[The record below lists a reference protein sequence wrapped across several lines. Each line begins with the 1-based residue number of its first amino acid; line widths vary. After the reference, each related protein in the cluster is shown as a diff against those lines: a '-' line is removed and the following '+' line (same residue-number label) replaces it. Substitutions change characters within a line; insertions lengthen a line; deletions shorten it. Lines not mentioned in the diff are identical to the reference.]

1 MDIDATILSVLA
13 AGVAECH
20 AAVQTHGGLFTSLFL
35 AGLLGSMTHCVGMCG
50 PFVVGQVVSRLEA
63 RPAAEMREFHRLTGA
78 ALAPYHLGRATT
90 YAGLG
95 AAAAALAG
103 GLINVT
109 GLKWLSAALLALA
122 AVFFAGYGL
131 QRLGLALPWPRG
143 PSPGSEEGA
152 LGRVLGRVVR
162 PLFARPT
169 GWRGYGLGLALGFL
183 PCGLLY
189 GALAAAAASAGP
201 LSGALGMLAFAAGTV
216 PALVAV
222 GLAGHVAGR
231 TWQPLAV
238 RLLPAV
244 MLVNA
249 AALGYLAWRTIA

>member
-1 MDIDATILSVLA
+1 MDVDSTILSVLA

-20 AAVQTHGGLFTSLFL
+20 AAVERHGGLFTSLFA

-50 PFVVGQVVSRLEA
+50 PFVIGQVVAHLEA
-63 RPAAEMREFHRLTGA
+63 RPAAEMRELHRLTGA
-78 ALAPYHLGRATT
+78 ALLPYHLGRATT

-109 GLKWLSAALLALA
+109 GLKWLSAALLVLA
-122 AVFFAGYGL
+122 AIFFAGYGL
-131 QRLGLALPWPRG
+131 QRLGLVMPLSRG
-143 PSPGSEEGA
+143 SGESLLA
-152 LGRVLGRVVR
+152 RRLGRVVR

-169 GWRGYGLGLALGFL
+169 GWRGYALGLALGFL

-189 GALAAAAASAGP
+189 GALAAAAASARP
-201 LSGALGMLAFAAGTV
+201 LSGALGMVAFATGTV

-222 GLAGHVAGR
+222 GLAGLVAGR

-238 RLLPAV
+238 RLMPAV

>member
-1 MDIDATILSVLA
+1 MGLDSIILMVLA
-13 AGVAECH
+13 AGVAECRT
-20 AAVQTHGGLFTSLFL
+20 AVQTYGGLFTSLFL
-35 AGLLGSMTHCVGMCG
+35 AGVVGSMTHCVGMCG
-50 PFVVGQVVSRLEA
+50 PFVLGQVVSRLEA
-63 RPAAEMREFHRLTGA
+63 RPAEEMREFHRLAGA
-78 ALAPYHLGRATT
+78 ALLPYHLGRATT

-95 AAAAALAG
+95 ATAAALAG
-103 GLINVT
+103 GLMNVT
-109 GLKWLSAALLALA
+109 GLKWLSSALLGLA
-122 AVFFAGYGL
+122 AVFFAGYAL
-131 QRLGLALPWPRG
+131 QRLGLTRPWRRG
-143 PSPGSEEGA
+143 SGESSAARRLGS
-152 LGRVLGRVVR
+152 LVR

-169 GWRGYGLGLALGFL
+169 GWRGFTLGLALGFL

>member
-1 MDIDATILSVLA
+1 MDLNATILSVLA

-20 AAVQTHGGLFTSLFL
+20 AAVETHGGLFTSLFL
-35 AGLLGSMTHCVGMCG
+35 AGLLGSMSHCVGMCG

-63 RPAAEMREFHRLTGA
+63 RPAAEMREFHRLAGA
-78 ALAPYHLGRATT
+78 ALVPYHLGRATT
-90 YAGLG
+90 YAALG

-109 GLKWLSAALLALA
+109 GLKWLSAALLILA
-122 AVFFAGYGL
+122 ALFFAGYGL
-131 QRLGLALPWPRG
+131 QRLGLALPLPRG
-143 PSPGSEEGA
+143 ANESA
-152 LGRVLGRVVR
+152 LARTLSRVVR

-238 RLLPAV
+238 RLMPAV
-244 MLVNA
+244 MLINA

>member
-1 MDIDATILSVLA
+1 MDLDATILSVLA

-20 AAVQTHGGLFTSLFL
+20 AAVETHGGLFTSLFL

-63 RPAAEMREFHRLTGA
+63 RPASEMREFHRLVGA
-78 ALAPYHLGRATT
+78 ALVPYHLGRATS
-90 YAGLG
+90 YATLG

-109 GLKWLSAALLALA
+109 GLKWLSAALLILA
-122 AVFFAGYGL
+122 ALFFAGYGL
-131 QRLGLALPWPRG
+131 QRLGLALPWLRASG
-143 PSPGSEEGA
+143 ESGFARA
-152 LGRVLGRVVR
+152 LSRVVR

-201 LSGALGMLAFAAGTV
+201 LSGALAMLAFAAGTV

-238 RLLPAV
+238 RLMPAV
-244 MLVNA
+244 MLINA